1 MTAAEPAD
9 MLWWG
14 WGTEAGQAPLPE
26 GLRALVEQAL
36 GMPRRDT
43 PAVRLDTVR
52 LPPVALGA
60 AALAALAAAVGPA
73 HMLTE
78 PQARLLH
85 LGGKSTTD
93 LLRRRAGEAA
103 SVPDAVILPGGHE
116 EVLAVLRACAEH
128 AVAVIPFGGG
138 TSVVGG
144 VEPRRDGLSG
154 CIALDLRRLD
164 RLVEVDGESL
174 IASFD
179 AGVRAP
185 RAEALLAA
193 HGLALG
199 HQPQSFEHA
208 SLGGFAATR
217 SAGQASAGYGRFDEL
232 VEGMVVATPVG
243 TIELGRAPAS
253 AAGPDLRQLFLGS
266 EGTLGVITRLR
277 LRVRPIPAVRV
288 FEGWSL
294 PDFSAGVA
302 ALRRL
307 AQTGSA
313 LPTVLRLSDPTE
325 TAVGAAVAGDP
336 TPAGCLVITGCEGE
350 RAAVTA
356 RRQAAAAVLSAA
368 GATALG
374 PGAGDSWERARYQGP
389 YLRDALLDA
398 GVLVETLE
406 TATSWS
412 GLERL
417 HATLDAVLRTAL
429 TACGTPGLVLCH
441 VSHVYATGASLY
453 FTVVAAQA
461 ADPLAQWAG
470 VKRAASNAIAAAG
483 ATITHHHA
491 VGLDHRDWMVQEIGE
506 LGVEILRAVKARLDP
521 TGILNPGKLIPPRP
535 GLPSADG

>member
-1 MTAAEPAD
+1 MTAPEPAD

-14 WGTEAGQAPLPE
+14 WGTEAGHAPLSE
-26 GLRALVEQAL
+26 ELRALVEQVL
-36 GMPRRDT
+36 GMTRRDT
-43 PAVRLDTVR
+43 PAVGLDTMRV
-52 LPPVALGA
+52 PPVALGA
-60 AALAALAAAVGPA
+60 AALAALTAAVGPA
-73 HMLTE
+73 HVLTE

-85 LGGKSTTD
+85 SGGKSTTD

-116 EVLAVLRACAEH
+116 EVLAVLEACTAH

-164 RLVEVDGESL
+164 RLLEVDGESL
-174 IASFD
+174 IAIFE

-193 HGLALG
+193 HGLTLG
-199 HQPQSFEHA
+199 HQPQSFEHT

-232 VEGMVVATPVG
+232 VEGLVVATPIG
-243 TIELGRAPAS
+243 AIELGRAPAS

-277 LRVRPIPAVRV
+277 LRVRPLPAVRV

-307 AQTGSA
+307 AQTDGA
-313 LPTVLRLSDPTE
+313 LPTVLRLSDPAE
-325 TAVGAAVAGDP
+325 TAITAAIAGEP
-336 TPAGCLVITGCEGE
+336 TPAGCLAITGYEGE
-350 RAAVTA
+350 AVAVTA
-356 RRQAAAAVLSAA
+356 RRLAAAAVLSGA
-368 GATALG
+368 GATPLG
-374 PGAGDSWERARYQGP
+374 PGAGDSWQRTRYQGP
-389 YLRDALLDA
+389 YLRDALLGI

-417 HATLDAVLRTAL
+417 HATLGAVLSEAL
-429 TACGTPGLVLCH
+429 TAGGTPGLVLCH

-453 FTVVAAQA
+453 FTVVATQA
-461 ADPLAQWAG
+461 ADPLTQWAT
-470 VKRAASNAIAAAG
+470 VKRAAGAAVAAAG
-483 ATITHHHA
+483 ATITHHHG
-491 VGLDHRDWMVQEIGE
+491 VGLDHRDWMAQEIGE

-521 TGILNPGKLIPPRP
+521 TGILNPGKLIPPRS